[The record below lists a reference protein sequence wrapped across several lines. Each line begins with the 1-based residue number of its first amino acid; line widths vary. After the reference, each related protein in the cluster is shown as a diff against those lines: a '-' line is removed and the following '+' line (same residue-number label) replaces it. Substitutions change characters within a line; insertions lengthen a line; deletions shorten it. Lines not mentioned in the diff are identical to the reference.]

1 MLCVPAIGMTKGP
14 SKSELYEMTE
24 STRNGD
30 AAVAGPRLK
39 TAVVKRGHTQPLMD
53 GTVKPRGFEF
63 DFEDVPVIIKA
74 FRRMVRGL
82 EFDICEMAMTTY
94 LCARA
99 HGKPFTAI
107 PVFPMRAFHHG
118 AIVYNTSVG
127 IHTPKDLEGRRVG
140 VNRGYTVTT
149 GLWARSILQH
159 EYGVDLSRVTW
170 VLSGDEHVAEYRP
183 PANVVPIEPGKT
195 MEELLTAGE
204 IAAAIGVQVE
214 SPDVKPL
221 IPNAR
226 EAGFEALRR
235 HGHYPIN
242 HTVVVRNDVI
252 DAHPDLAPDIFDAF
266 ARAKRIYVQRLRE
279 GQVDAASP
287 IDQVFLR
294 VMEITG
300 DPLPYGIEAN
310 RQALEAI
317 VRHSVEQG
325 ILSRS
330 VAIEDLFPENTR
342 ALNG

>member
-1 MLCVPAIGMTKGP
+1 MTAPA
-14 SKSELYEMTE
+14 Y
-24 STRNGD
+24 R
-30 AAVAGPRLK
+30 
-39 TAVVKRGHTQPLMD
+39 TALVTYPHAQPLKD
-53 GTVKPRGFEF
+53 GAVRPRTFTF
-63 DFEDVPVIIKA
+63 DFEDVPVIVKA

-82 EFDICEMAMTTY
+82 EFDISEMASTTY
-94 LCARA
+94 LTAKA
-99 HGKPFTAI
+99 HGKKFTAV

-118 AIVYNTSVG
+118 AILYNTKSG
-127 IHTPKDLEGRRVG
+127 IRTPKDLEGKKVG

-159 EYGVDLSRVTW
+159 EYGVDLKKVTW

-183 PANVVPIEPGKT
+183 PPNVVAIEPGKT
-195 MEELLTAGE
+195 LEDLLAAGE

-214 SPDVKPL
+214 SADVKPL